1 MLEKIQ
7 KLFTPEEILAGS
19 FGIERE
25 ALRAKT
31 DGRLATT
38 PHPAIFGSKLKN
50 PYITTDF
57 SESQVE
63 LITPNLGTTKETYDF
78 LNALYDIVALNIG
91 EEYLWP
97 QSMPCDIPEDEQIPI
112 AEYEDC
118 EVCQK
123 ARLYREEL
131 FKKYGGKKQLISGIH
146 YNFSFDEEFIKRL
159 HENFGEGKSYRVFKD
174 EVYLKVVRNYLE
186 YRWLMIYLIAAAPVI
201 HESYTKECV
210 KHLEKVG
217 PKSYT
222 SEGAMSYRLSECGY
236 KNDVDLYPDY
246 TSVASYIKSLNQF
259 VEDGLIQNY
268 KELYSQIRPK
278 AIDNTN
284 LLESIEKDG
293 ILYIEVRSIDNNP
306 FDKGGITIDELDFLH
321 VFMIYLLFK
330 EENKKLSSQEI
341 QKEGNHNQ
349 RLIAKSGLLDIKLL
363 HNGEEV
369 DKVTWGLEILNEML
383 EMNNALGLGKE
394 ALIKKAMEKL
404 KDPKLTYAYR
414 FKKLVNEKGYL
425 EAQVELAKAYAKDAY
440 NHRYKLYGYEDLELS
455 TQILMRDAITRG
467 IKVEVLDRSDNFIE
481 LKDGSHVEYVKQAT
495 KTSKDSYVTMLMM
508 ENKTV
513 TKKVLERNGV
523 NVPKGIEVTKG
534 QSLQLAARRYAGKPA
549 VVKPK
554 STNFGKGISIF
565 PEGGSEED
573 LIRALE
579 IGFEHDDTVLVE
591 EFARGK
597 EYRFLV
603 IGDEVA
609 GILHRVPANVKGDG
623 KSSIR
628 QLVEI
633 KNQDSLRGKGY
644 KTPLEKIGLDASSEL
659 FLKQKGLN
667 FDYIPAQDEI
677 VYLRENSN
685 ISTGGDSIDYT
696 DIIPERFKRI
706 AVEAAQA
713 MEAKFCG
720 VDMMLEDY
728 SDPNSN
734 YAIIELNFNPAIH
747 IHCYPYE
754 GTQRNIGEKVL
765 KVLGFDSV
773 GCGK

>member
-1 MLEKIQ
+1 MLERIQ

-19 FGIERE
+19 FGLERE
-25 ALRAKT
+25 ALRVVANGK
-31 DGRLATT
+31 LATT

-63 LITPNLGTTKETYDF
+63 LITPNFSSTKEAYDF
-78 LNALYDIVALNIG
+78 VNALYDIVALNIG
-91 EEYLWP
+91 DEYLWP
-97 QSMPCDIPEDEQIPI
+97 QSMPCDIPEDSQIPI
-112 AEYEDC
+112 AEYSDC
-118 EVCQK
+118 EACK
-123 ARLYREEL
+123 TARVYREEL
-131 FKKYGGKKQLISGIH
+131 LKKYGGKKQLISGIH
-146 YNFSFDEEFIKRL
+146 YNFSFDEELIKKL
-159 HENFGEGKSYRVFKD
+159 YENFGEGKSYRLFKD

-186 YRWLMIYLIAAAPVI
+186 YRWLIIYLIAAAPII
-201 HESYTKECV
+201 HDSYIKECT
-210 KHLEKVG
+210 KQLEKVG
-217 PKSYT
+217 AHSYT
-222 SEGAMSYRLSECGY
+222 NEGAMSYRLSECGY

-246 TSVASYIKSLNQF
+246 TSIESYINSLNKF
-259 VEDGLIQNY
+259 VGDGLIQNY

-278 AIDNTN
+278 AKDNTN
-284 LLESIEKDG
+284 LLESLEKDG

-306 FDKGGITIDELDFLH
+306 FDKGGITLEDLDLLH
-321 VFMIYLLFK
+321 MFMIYLLFK
-330 EENKKLSSQEI
+330 EENTKLSSREV
-341 QKEGNHNQ
+341 QKEGNYNQ
-349 RLIAKSGLLDIKLL
+349 RLIAKSGLLDIKLM

-369 DKVTWGLEILNEML
+369 DKTAWGLEILNEML

-394 ALIKKAMEKL
+394 AIIKNAMEKV
-404 KDPKLTYAYR
+404 KDPKLTAAYR
-414 FKKLVNEKGYL
+414 FKKLVSEKGYL
-425 EAQVELAKAYAKDAY
+425 EAQVELAKVYAQDAY

-523 NVPKGIEVTKG
+523 NVPKGIEVTRG

-565 PEGGSEED
+565 TEGGSEED

-591 EFARGK
+591 EFAKGK

-623 KSSIR
+623 KSTIR
-628 QLVEI
+628 RLVAI

-644 KTPLEKIGLDASSEL
+644 KTPLEKISLDASSEL
-659 FLKQKGLN
+659 FLKQKDLN
-667 FDYIPAQDEI
+667 FDYIPAKDEI

-696 DIIPERFKRI
+696 DAIPERFKKI
-706 AVEAAQA
+706 AVEAAKA

-720 VDMMLEDY
+720 VDMILEDY
-728 SDPNSN
+728 SDSNSN

-754 GTQRNIGEKVL
+754 GTERNIGEKVL

-773 GCGK
+773 GC